1 MSGATVRVLLGLAPP
16 DEQAIEEILYGSERL
31 SVLAGG
37 ASASELIGLA
47 AVHAVDAVLLSHDLP
62 GLDASCV
69 SRLRAKGLR
78 TVGVAVSDAGAAVLG
93 EYDVD
98 AVARP
103 PLSLADLHEHLRER
117 VDEQTHTRTDGSSSS
132 RARESGRRRGNV
144 LAVVGS
150 KGAPG
155 ASELAASFAA
165 VVAPR
170 WRVLLAE
177 FDGDGGQLALR
188 LDADPQQGSL
198 LGLARA
204 LRRNEPELREL
215 LSRWLVG
222 GQRGWPRVLL
232 GPPDPQRT
240 LSDLVVPGVAQGLLD
255 LLADEFA
262 LVVCDVGSRLARGGE
277 ADAAVRLHRDVLVSS
292 DAVVLVLGQRQEQ
305 LHAGF
310 GQLELLLDE
319 LSIPVERLRVVVNG
333 QGAPGA
339 AASADTV
346 AAITRELG
354 EHGLTVDAWLPWDAK
369 TLRASVRLGVALAL
383 ARPRGNYAKG
393 LQRLVDSV
401 LVPTTAQPLT
411 RKRRL
416 RPAAAQVVESST
428 VAEVALPW
436 RR

>member
-1 MSGATVRVLLGLAPP
+1 MSDATVRVLLGLAPP

-47 AVHAVDAVLLSHDLP
+47 AAHAVDAVLLSHDLP

-103 PLSLADLHEHLRER
+103 PLSLADLLEHLREL
-117 VDEQTHTRTDGSSSS
+117 VDEQTHTRTNGSSSS

-155 ASELAASFAA
+155 ASELAASLAA
-165 VVAPR
+165 MVAPR
-170 WRVLLAE
+170 WPVLLAE

-198 LGLARA
+198 FGLARA

-215 LSRWLVG
+215 LSRWLAG

-232 GPPDPQRT
+232 GAPDPQRT
-240 LSDLVVPGVAQGLLD
+240 LSDLVAPGVAQGLLD

-277 ADAAVRLHRDVLVSS
+277 PDAAVRLHRDVLVAA

-319 LSIPVERLRVVVNG
+319 LSIPVERLRVVANG

-339 AASADTV
+339 AGSADTV

-354 EHGLTVDAWLPWDAK
+354 EQGLTVDAWLPWDAK
-369 TLRASVRLGVALAL
+369 TLRASVRLGVPLAL

-411 RKRRL
+411 RKRLL
-416 RPAAAQVVESST
+416 RPAASAVVESST

>member
-1 MSGATVRVLLGLAPP
+1 MNDASVRVLLGLAPP
-16 DEQAIEEILYGSERL
+16 DERAIEEILYGSELL
-31 SVLAGG
+31 SILAGG
-37 ASASELIGLA
+37 ASGSELIGLA
-47 AVHAVDAVLLSHDLP
+47 SAHAVDAVLLSHDLP
-62 GLDASCV
+62 GLDAGCV

-78 TVGVAVSDAGAAVLG
+78 TVGVAVSDAAAAVLG

-98 AVARP
+98 VVVRP
-103 PLSLADLHEHLRER
+103 PLSLTDLLEQLQEPA
-117 VDEQTHTRTDGSSSS
+117 DEQPPTRTNGSSNS
-132 RARESGRRRGNV
+132 RVQESERRRGNV

-170 WRVLLAE
+170 WAVLLAE

-222 GQRGWPRVLL
+222 AERGWPRVLL

-240 LSDLVVPGVAQGLLD
+240 LSDLVVPGVAQGVLD

-262 LVVCDVGSRLARGGE
+262 LVICDVGSRLARGDE
-277 ADAAVRLHRDVLVSS
+277 PDAAVRLHRDVLVAA
-292 DAVVLVLGQRQEQ
+292 DAVVLVLGTRQEQ

-310 GQLELLLDE
+310 GQLALLLDE
-319 LSIPVERLRVVVNG
+319 LAIPVERLRVVVNG
-333 QGAPGA
+333 EGAPGA
-339 AASADTV
+339 AASADAV
-346 AAITRELG
+346 AAVTRELG
-354 EHGLTVDAWLPWDAK
+354 EQGLTVDAWLPWDARA
-369 TLRASVRLGVALAL
+369 LRASVRLGKPLAL
-383 ARPRGNYAKG
+383 ARPRGSYAK
-393 LQRLVDSV
+393 RLERFVDSV

-416 RPAAAQVVESST
+416 RPAAAAVPESGA

>member
-1 MSGATVRVLLGLAPP
+1 MNGATVCVLLGLSPP

-37 ASASELIGLA
+37 ASASELLGVA
-47 AVHAVDAVLLSHDLP
+47 AVNAVDAVLLSHDLP
-62 GLDASCV
+62 GLDAGCV

-78 TVGVAVSDAGAAVLG
+78 TVGVAVSDAAAAVLG

-103 PLSLADLHEHLRER
+103 PLSLADLLEHLREL
-117 VDEQTHTRTDGSSSS
+117 VDEQTRTRANGSSSS
-132 RARESGRRRGNV
+132 RARESGRRCGNV

-170 WRVLLAE
+170 WPVLLAE

-222 GQRGWPRVLL
+222 GERGWPRVLV

-277 ADAAVRLHRDVLVSS
+277 PDAAVRLHRDVLVAA

-319 LSIPVERLRVVVNG
+319 LTIPVERLRVVVNG

-339 AASADTV
+339 AASSDTV
-346 AAITRELG
+346 AAIARELG
-354 EHGLTVDAWLPWDAK
+354 KQGLTVDAWLPWDAK
-369 TLRASVRLGVALAL
+369 TVHASVRLGVPLAL
-383 ARPRGNYAKG
+383 ARRRGNYAKR
-393 LQRLVDSV
+393 LERLVDSV

-411 RKRRL
+411 RKQRL
-416 RPAAAQVVESST
+416 RPAASASANSGA

>member
-1 MSGATVRVLLGLAPP
+1 VNGTSVRLLLGLAPP
-16 DEQAIEEILYGSERL
+16 DEQAIEEVLYGSEQL
-31 SVLAGG
+31 TIVAGG
-37 ASASELIGLA
+37 ASASELIALA
-47 AVHAVDAVLLSHDLP
+47 SVHAVDGVLLSQDLP
-62 GLDASCV
+62 GLDAGCV
-69 SRLRAKGLR
+69 SRLRVKGVR
-78 TVGVAVSDAGAAVLG
+78 MVGVALSDAAAVVLG

-98 AVARP
+98 VVARP
-103 PLSLADLHEHLRER
+103 PLALADLLGHLHDLADDQPRLDGNRLAVSR
-117 VDEQTHTRTDGSSSS
+117 V
-132 RARESGRRRGNV
+132 RESARRRGNI
-144 LAVVGS
+144 LAVLGS

-170 WRVLLAE
+170 WPVLLTE
-177 FDGDGGQLALR
+177 LDGDGGQLALR
-188 LDADPQQGSL
+188 LDADPQEGSV

-222 GQRGWPRVLL
+222 GERGWPWVLL

-240 LSDLVVPGVAQGLLD
+240 LSDLVVPGVAQAVLD
-255 LLADEFA
+255 VLADEFA
-262 LVVCDVGSRLARGGE
+262 LVVCDVGSRLSRAAE
-277 ADAAVRLHRDVLVSS
+277 PDATVRLHRDVLVSA

-310 GQLELLLDE
+310 GQLELLLHE
-319 LSIPVERLRVVVNG
+319 LTIPVERLRVVVNG
-333 QGAPGA
+333 QGGPGA

-354 EHGLTVDAWLPWDAK
+354 EQGLTVDAWLPWDAR
-369 TLRASVRLGVALAL
+369 TLRASVRLGLPLAL
-383 ARPRGNYAKG
+383 ARPQGGYAKKLG
-393 LQRLVDSV
+393 GLVDSV
-401 LVPTTAQPLT
+401 LAPTTAQPLA

-416 RPAAAQVVESST
+416 QPAAPEVAESGA

>member
-1 MSGATVRVLLGLAPP
+1 
-16 DEQAIEEILYGSERL
+16 
-31 SVLAGG
+31 
-37 ASASELIGLA
+37 
-47 AVHAVDAVLLSHDLP
+47 
-62 GLDASCV
+62 
-69 SRLRAKGLR
+69 
-78 TVGVAVSDAGAAVLG
+78 
-93 EYDVD
+93 
-98 AVARP
+98 
-103 PLSLADLHEHLRER
+103 
-117 VDEQTHTRTDGSSSS
+117 
-132 RARESGRRRGNV
+132 
-144 LAVVGS
+144 VVGS

-165 VVAPR
+165 AVAPR
-170 WRVLLAE
+170 WPVLLAE
-177 FDGDGGQLALR
+177 LDGDGGQLALR

-204 LRRNEPELREL
+204 LRRNEPEVREL

-222 GQRGWPRVLL
+222 GERGWPQVLL

-255 LLADEFA
+255 LLTDEFA

-277 ADAAVRLHRDVLVSS
+277 PDAAVRLHRDVLVAA

-354 EHGLTVDAWLPWDAK
+354 KQGLTVDAWLPWDAK
-369 TLRASVRLGVALAL
+369 ALRASVRLGVPLAL
-383 ARPRGNYAKG
+383 ARSRGNYAE
-393 LQRLVDSV
+393 RLERLADSV

-411 RKRRL
+411 RKQRL
-416 RPAAAQVVESST
+416 RPAASAVANSGA